1 MPARSEYVEHMLY
14 GAGADGTQ
22 FKHATSINP
31 NHCSP
36 GAGAAAAAARPA
48 AAGDSESGAC
58 SLPPNSKTSR
68 SRARA
73 GASADSANLC
83 AQHRR
88 TQRILGR
95 LRARPRRSP
104 SELPG

>member
-1 MPARSEYVEHMLY
+1 MPSYEMGAGNTGYYGWRRCRSSKKYTIQLDPAR
-14 GAGADGTQ
+14 T
-22 FKHATSINP
+22 
-31 NHCSP
+31 
-36 GAGAAAAAARPA
+36 
-48 AAGDSESGAC
+48 DSE
-58 SLPPNSKTSR
+58 LPETRSVLRSVANVLVDV

-73 GASADSANLC
+73 GASADSANPC

-95 LRARPRRSP
+95 LRARPRSP